1 MANFT
6 ENTDKHSLYVL
17 RNFTAVTFAALLI
30 AGSTLSILG
39 ITMTIVP
46 KWFNIMLLL
55 LTVSGATLALLR
67 RISRATLLSFCI
79 IVFAIELSGEM
90 VYLATQSSYHAIL
103 YISAD
108 ATQAL
113 SIILL
118 SLTGLNK
125 RVVAIAG
132 SIVCITWNAVC
143 LIVKGDL
150 WDIYVINAVIFAAA
164 TLYGYF
170 AIERIIDVV
179 ARYNDLTE
187 ERNMM
192 HAMQHMTRDQL
203 NALIKLGLKKNQT
216 PEETQQLLRAAGA
229 DAQHIINENVS
240 AVVRQQIINEQLL
253 AEHLPELTTTE
264 LQVAKAI
271 LMKLQLSEMITMT
284 GKSKG
289 NITTIRSRIRR
300 KLKLAP
306 TDQLYNSL
314 FLRVFGTQ
322 PRSMKM

>member
-1 MANFT
+1 MDNFT

-55 LTVSGATLALLR
+55 LTVSGTTLALLR

-132 SIVCITWNAVC
+132 SIVFITWSTIC

>member
-1 MANFT
+1 MDNFT

-79 IVFAIELSGEM
+79 IVFTIELSGEM

-132 SIVCITWNAVC
+132 SIVFITWSAVC

-264 LQVAKAI
+264 LLVAKAI

>member
-1 MANFT
+1 MDNFT

-132 SIVCITWNAVC
+132 SIVFITWSTIC

-216 PEETQQLLRAAGA
+216 PEKTQQLLRAAGA

>member
-1 MANFT
+1 MDNFT
-6 ENTDKHSLYVL
+6 ENTDKRSLYVL

-132 SIVCITWNAVC
+132 SIVFITWSTVC

-187 ERNMM
+187 EHNMM

>member
-1 MANFT
+1 MDNFT

-30 AGSTLSILG
+30 AGSTLSIFG

-132 SIVCITWNAVC
+132 SIVFITWSAVC

-192 HAMQHMTRDQL
+192 HAMQHMTHDQL

-264 LQVAKAI
+264 LQVVKAI

>member
-1 MANFT
+1 MDNFT

-132 SIVCITWNAVC
+132 GIVFITWSAIC

-240 AVVRQQIINEQLL
+240 ALVRQQIINEQLL

>member
-1 MANFT
+1 MDNFT
-6 ENTDKHSLYVL
+6 ENTDKRSLYVL

-90 VYLATQSSYHAIL
+90 VYLAIQSSYHAIL

-108 ATQAL
+108 VTQAL

-132 SIVCITWNAVC
+132 SIVFITWSAIC

>member
-1 MANFT
+1 MDNFT
-6 ENTDKHSLYVL
+6 ENTDKRSLYVL
-17 RNFTAVTFAALLI
+17 RNFTAVTLAALLI

-79 IVFAIELSGEM
+79 IVFTIELSGEM

-132 SIVCITWNAVC
+132 SIVFITWSAIC
-143 LIVKGDL
+143 LIVKGGL

-192 HAMQHMTRDQL
+192 HAMQHMTHDQL

-264 LQVAKAI
+264 LLVAKAI

>member
-1 MANFT
+1 MDNFT

-30 AGSTLSILG
+30 AGSTLSIFG

-79 IVFAIELSGEM
+79 IVFAFELSGEM

-132 SIVCITWNAVC
+132 SIVFITWSTVC

-271 LMKLQLSEMITMT
+271 LTKLQLSEMITMT

>member
-1 MANFT
+1 MDNFT
-6 ENTDKHSLYVL
+6 ENTDKRSLYVL

-30 AGSTLSILG
+30 AGSTLSIFG

-79 IVFAIELSGEM
+79 IVFAFELSGEM

-132 SIVCITWNAVC
+132 SIVFITWSAVC

-229 DAQHIINENVS
+229 DTQHIINENVS

-264 LQVAKAI
+264 LLVAKAI

>member
-1 MANFT
+1 MDKFT
-6 ENTDKHSLYVL
+6 ENTDKRSLYVL

-67 RISRATLLSFCI
+67 CISRATLLSFCI

-132 SIVCITWNAVC
+132 SIVFITWSTIC

>member
-1 MANFT
+1 MDNFT
-6 ENTDKHSLYVL
+6 ENTDKRSLYVL

-90 VYLATQSSYHAIL
+90 VYLAIQSSYHAIL

-132 SIVCITWNAVC
+132 SIVFITWSAIC

-150 WDIYVINAVIFAAA
+150 WDLYVINAVIFAAA

>member
-1 MANFT
+1 MDNFT
-6 ENTDKHSLYVL
+6 ENTDKRSLYVL

-79 IVFAIELSGEM
+79 IVFAFELSGEM

-132 SIVCITWNAVC
+132 SIVFITWSAVC

-203 NALIKLGLKKNQT
+203 NALIKLGLKKNLT

>member
-1 MANFT
+1 MDNFT

-90 VYLATQSSYHAIL
+90 VYLATQSSYQAIL

-132 SIVCITWNAVC
+132 SIVFITWSAVC

-192 HAMQHMTRDQL
+192 HAMQHMTHDQL

>member
-1 MANFT
+1 MDNFT
-6 ENTDKHSLYVL
+6 ENTDKRSLYVL

-79 IVFAIELSGEM
+79 IVFAFELSGEM

-132 SIVCITWNAVC
+132 SIVFITWSAVC

-271 LMKLQLSEMITMT
+271 LMKLQLSEIITMT

>member
-1 MANFT
+1 MDNFT

-79 IVFAIELSGEM
+79 IVFAFELSGEM

-132 SIVCITWNAVC
+132 SIVFITWSAVC

>member
-1 MANFT
+1 MDNFT

-17 RNFTAVTFAALLI
+17 GNFTAVTFAALLI

-79 IVFAIELSGEM
+79 IVFAFELSGEM

-132 SIVCITWNAVC
+132 SIVFITWSTVC

>member
-1 MANFT
+1 MDNFT

-132 SIVCITWNAVC
+132 SIVCITWSAVC

-264 LQVAKAI
+264 LLVAKAI

>member
-1 MANFT
+1 MDNFT

-30 AGSTLSILG
+30 AGSTLSIFG

-79 IVFAIELSGEM
+79 IVFAFELSGEM

-132 SIVCITWNAVC
+132 SIVFITWSTVC

-150 WDIYVINAVIFAAA
+150 WDIYVINAAIFAAA

-289 NITTIRSRIRR
+289 NITTVRSRIRR

>member
-1 MANFT
+1 MDNFT
-6 ENTDKHSLYVL
+6 ENTDKRSLYVL

-79 IVFAIELSGEM
+79 IVFAFELSGEM

-132 SIVCITWNAVC
+132 SIVFITWSAVC

>member
-1 MANFT
+1 MDNFT

-132 SIVCITWNAVC
+132 SIVFITWSTIC

-187 ERNMM
+187 ERNIM
-192 HAMQHMTRDQL
+192 HAMQHMTHDQL

>member
-1 MANFT
+1 MDNFT
-6 ENTDKHSLYVL
+6 ENTDKRSLYVL

-79 IVFAIELSGEM
+79 IVFAFELSGEM

-132 SIVCITWNAVC
+132 SIVFITWSAVC

-170 AIERIIDVV
+170 ATERIIDVV

>member
-1 MANFT
+1 MDNFT
-6 ENTDKHSLYVL
+6 ENTDKRSLYVL
-17 RNFTAVTFAALLI
+17 RNFTAVTLAALLI

-55 LTVSGATLALLR
+55 LTVSGATLALLH

-132 SIVCITWNAVC
+132 SIVFITWSAVC

-264 LQVAKAI
+264 LLVAKAI

-284 GKSKG
+284 RKSKG

>member
-1 MANFT
+1 MDNFT

-17 RNFTAVTFAALLI
+17 RNFTAVALAALLI

-79 IVFAIELSGEM
+79 IVFAFELSGEM

-132 SIVCITWNAVC
+132 SIVFITWSTVC

>member
-1 MANFT
+1 MDNFT
-6 ENTDKHSLYVL
+6 ENTDKRSLYVL

-67 RISRATLLSFCI
+67 RISRATLLSLCI

-132 SIVCITWNAVC
+132 GIVFITWSAIC

-203 NALIKLGLKKNQT
+203 NALIKLGLKKNLT

>member
-1 MANFT
+1 MDNFT

-17 RNFTAVTFAALLI
+17 RNFTAVTFATLLI

-90 VYLATQSSYHAIL
+90 VYLAIQSSYHAIL

-132 SIVCITWNAVC
+132 SIVFITWSTVC

>member
-1 MANFT
+1 MDNFT
-6 ENTDKHSLYVL
+6 ENTDKRSLYVL

-67 RISRATLLSFCI
+67 RISCATLLSFCI

-132 SIVCITWNAVC
+132 SIVFITWSAVC

-170 AIERIIDVV
+170 AIERIIDVI

-264 LQVAKAI
+264 LLVAKAI

-300 KLKLAP
+300 KLKLTP

>member
-1 MANFT
+1 MDNFT
-6 ENTDKHSLYVL
+6 ENTDKRSLYVL

-67 RISRATLLSFCI
+67 CISRATLLSFCI

-132 SIVCITWNAVC
+132 SIVFITWSTIC

>member
-1 MANFT
+1 MDNFT
-6 ENTDKHSLYVL
+6 ENTDKRSLYVL

-125 RVVAIAG
+125 RVVVIAG
-132 SIVCITWNAVC
+132 SIVFITWSTIC

-216 PEETQQLLRAAGA
+216 PEEAQQLLRAAGA

>member
-1 MANFT
+1 MDNFT
-6 ENTDKHSLYVL
+6 ENTDKRSLYVL

-90 VYLATQSSYHAIL
+90 VYLAIQSSYHAIL

-132 SIVCITWNAVC
+132 SIVFITWSAVC

>member
-1 MANFT
+1 MDNFT

-17 RNFTAVTFAALLI
+17 RNFTAVTFATLLI

-132 SIVCITWNAVC
+132 SIVFITWSTVC

>member
-1 MANFT
+1 MDNFT

-79 IVFAIELSGEM
+79 IVFAFELSGEM

-132 SIVCITWNAVC
+132 SIVCITWSAVC

-264 LQVAKAI
+264 LLVAKAI

>member
-1 MANFT
+1 MDNFT
-6 ENTDKHSLYVL
+6 ENTDKRSLYVL

-79 IVFAIELSGEM
+79 IVFAFELSGEM

-132 SIVCITWNAVC
+132 SIVFITWSAVC

-289 NITTIRSRIRR
+289 NITTIRSRTRR

>member
-1 MANFT
+1 MDNFT
-6 ENTDKHSLYVL
+6 ENTDKRSLYVL

-90 VYLATQSSYHAIL
+90 VYLAIQSSYHAIL

-132 SIVCITWNAVC
+132 SIVFITWSAIC

-216 PEETQQLLRAAGA
+216 PEETQQLLRATGA

>member
-1 MANFT
+1 MDNFT

-79 IVFAIELSGEM
+79 IVFAFELSGEM

-132 SIVCITWNAVC
+132 SIVFITWSAVC

-203 NALIKLGLKKNQT
+203 NALIKLGLKKNLT

-240 AVVRQQIINEQLL
+240 AVGRQQIINEQLL

>member
-1 MANFT
+1 
-6 ENTDKHSLYVL
+6 
-17 RNFTAVTFAALLI
+17 
-30 AGSTLSILG
+30 
-39 ITMTIVP
+39 
-46 KWFNIMLLL
+46 MLLL

-79 IVFAIELSGEM
+79 IVFAFELSGEM

-132 SIVCITWNAVC
+132 SIVFITWSAVC

>member
-1 MANFT
+1 MDNFT

-30 AGSTLSILG
+30 AGSTLSKLG

-132 SIVCITWNAVC
+132 SIVFITWSAVC

-203 NALIKLGLKKNQT
+203 NALIKLGLKKNLT

>member
-1 MANFT
+1 MDNFT

-39 ITMTIVP
+39 ITMPIVP

-79 IVFAIELSGEM
+79 IVFAFELSGEM

-132 SIVCITWNAVC
+132 SIVFITWSTVC

-322 PRSMKM
+322 PHSMKM

>member
-1 MANFT
+1 MDNFT
-6 ENTDKHSLYVL
+6 ENTDKRSLYVL

-67 RISRATLLSFCI
+67 RISRATLLSLCI
-79 IVFAIELSGEM
+79 IVFSIELSGEM

-132 SIVCITWNAVC
+132 SIVFITWSAVC

-170 AIERIIDVV
+170 AIERIIDVI

>member
-1 MANFT
+1 MDNFT

-46 KWFNIMLLL
+46 KWFNVMLLL

-132 SIVCITWNAVC
+132 SIVFITWSAVC